1 MDLDFQ
7 VVTIMNLSPVTII
20 NYGMG
25 NCGSVVNMIRFIG
38 GEARL
43 SNSPDDVRTADKLI
57 LPGVG
62 AFDAGM
68 KALRETGMDVAIR
81 EAVTKRGASLL
92 GICLGMQLLT
102 ESSEE
107 GNLPGLALVP
117 GRVKRFDVH
126 SFGLRVPH
134 MGWNEVQPVRSSVLL
149 DPNDE
154 EHRFY
159 FVHSYHV
166 ECDDPRD
173 VSGITHYGYDF
184 TSAFEH
190 DQVLGVQV
198 HPEKSHR
205 FGMALLKRF
214 LEV

>member
-1 MDLDFQ
+1 MSLNLK
-7 VVTIMNLSPVTII
+7 VVIIMSLSPVTVI
-20 NYGMG
+20 NYRMG
-25 NCGSVVNMIRFIG
+25 NCGSVVNMVRFIG
-38 GEARL
+38 GEVRL
-43 SNSPDDVRTADKLI
+43 SDSPDEVRTADKLI

-68 KALRETGMDVAIR
+68 RALYKTGMDVAIR

-107 GNLPGLALVP
+107 GGMPGLALVP
-117 GRVKRFDVH
+117 GRVKRFEVH
-126 SFGLRVPH
+126 NFGLRVPH
-134 MGWNEVQPVRSSVLL
+134 MGWNEVQPVRPSILF
-149 DPNDE
+149 DPSDE

-166 ECDDPRD
+166 MCDDPQD
-173 VSGITHYGYDF
+173 VTGITHYGYDF

-190 DQVLGVQV
+190 DQVLGVQF

-205 FGMALLKRF
+205 FGMAILKRF